1 MGKKLATQENLLLF
15 RVFLSSQKMIVLE
28 QSMKISTKKL
38 VNRLFVNID
47 IFENT
52 KTEIPDIYQFLFN

>member
-1 MGKKLATQENLLLF
+1 
-15 RVFLSSQKMIVLE
+15 
-28 QSMKISTKKL
+28 MKISTKKL

-52 KTEIPDIYQFLFN
+52 KTEIPDIYQIQALICKRWANHVSVGHGRKFDLDFGGNCNF